1 MVNVR
6 MTQKLLLEL
15 SQGSMRDATILM
27 ERIGLVRAS
36 EEKDYLHLKVYHQL
50 NLTNLTVSTF
60 VLNEMFQSITT
71 NLRR

>member
-15 SQGSMRDATILM
+15 SQGSMRDATILIKL
-27 ERIGLVRAS
+27 IGLVRAR

-50 NLTNLTVSTF
+50 NLTNLTVNTF

>member
-36 EEKDYLHLKVYHQL
+36 EEKDYLHLKVYHQS
-50 NLTNLTVSTF
+50 NLTNLTVSSF
-60 VLNEMFQSITT
+60 VLNEMFQSITI

>member
-36 EEKDYLHLKVYHQL
+36 EEKDYLHLKVCHQL
-50 NLTNLTVSTF
+50 NLTNLTVNTF
-60 VLNEMFQSITT
+60 VLNEIFQSITT
-71 NLRR
+71 NLRK